1 MSLTDKR
8 IVVAEDDPD
17 QMEYLTTILE
27 DHGAKVFQAHN
38 GNEAL
43 KLAREVDP
51 DVVTLDIQMPG
62 VDVIEVL
69 RQFSSDAELV
79 DICLCIISGR
89 PELRQFLMDKFSG
102 RCRAFVDKPY
112 TPEEVVNVLTT
123 LACARV

>member
-1 MSLTDKR
+1 MPLTDKR

-27 DHGAKVFQAHN
+27 DHGAKVFRAHN

-43 KLAREVDP
+43 RLAHEVDP

-62 VDVIEVL
+62 IDVIEVI
-69 RQFSSDAELV
+69 RQFSEDVNLI

-89 PELRQFLMDKFSG
+89 PELRQFLIDKFTG
-102 RCRAFVDKPY
+102 RCRAYVDKPY
-112 TPEEVVNVLTT
+112 TPDEVVETLTR
-123 LACARV
+123 LWC

>member
-1 MSLTDKR
+1 MPLTDKR

-27 DHGAKVFQAHN
+27 DNGAKVFRAQN
-38 GNEAL
+38 GDEAL
-43 KLAREVDP
+43 QLAREVDP

-62 VDVIEVL
+62 IDVIEVL
-69 RQFSSDAELV
+69 RQFSENEDLV

-89 PELRQFLMDKFSG
+89 PELRQFVVDKFAG

-112 TPEEVVNVLTT
+112 QPAEVVEVITRLT
-123 LACARV
+123 CS

>member
-1 MSLTDKR
+1 MPLTDKR

-27 DHGAKVFQAHN
+27 DNGAKVFRAQN
-38 GNEAL
+38 GDEAL
-43 KLAREVDP
+43 RLAREVDP

-62 VDVIEVL
+62 IDVIEVL
-69 RQFSSDAELV
+69 RQFSENEDLV

-89 PELRQFLMDKFSG
+89 PELRQFVVDKFAG

-112 TPEEVVNVLTT
+112 QPAEVVEVITRLT
-123 LACARV
+123 CS

>member
-1 MSLTDKR
+1 MPLTEKR

-27 DHGAKVFQAHN
+27 DNGAKVFKAHN
-38 GNEAL
+38 GDEVL
-43 KLAREVDP
+43 QLAREVDP

-62 VDVIEVL
+62 IDVMEVL
-69 RQFSSDAELV
+69 RQFSENEELV

-89 PELRQFLMDKFSG
+89 PELRQFLVDKFAG

-112 TPEEVVNVLTT
+112 QPEEVVEALSRLT
-123 LACARV
+123 CS

>member
-1 MSLTDKR
+1 MELTGKR

-27 DHGAKVFQAHN
+27 DHGAKVFKAHN

-43 KLAREVDP
+43 QLAREVDP

-62 VDVIEVL
+62 TDVIDVL
-69 RQFSSDAELV
+69 RQFSSDVDLI

-89 PELRQFLMDKFSG
+89 PELRQFLVDKFAG

-112 TPEEVVNVLTT
+112 SPEEVVGKLSELV
-123 LACARV
+123 CS

>member
-1 MSLTDKR
+1 MPLTDKR

-27 DHGAKVFQAHN
+27 DNGAKVFRAQN
-38 GNEAL
+38 GDEAL
-43 KLAREVDP
+43 RLAREVDP

-62 VDVIEVL
+62 IDVIEVL
-69 RQFSSDAELV
+69 RQFSENEDLV

-89 PELRQFLMDKFSG
+89 PELRQFVVDKFAG

-112 TPEEVVNVLTT
+112 QPAEVVEVIARLT
-123 LACARV
+123 CS

>member
-1 MSLTDKR
+1 MPLTDKR

-27 DHGAKVFQAHN
+27 DNGAKVFKAHN
-38 GNEAL
+38 GDEVL
-43 KLAREVDP
+43 QLAREVDP

-62 VDVIEVL
+62 IDVMEVF
-69 RQFSSDAELV
+69 RQFSENEDLV

-89 PELRQFLMDKFSG
+89 PELRQFLIDKFAG

-112 TPEEVVNVLTT
+112 QPAEVVEVIARLT
-123 LACARV
+123 CS

>member
-1 MSLTDKR
+1 MPLTDKR

-27 DHGAKVFQAHN
+27 DNGAKVFKAHN
-38 GNEAL
+38 GDEVL
-43 KLAREVDP
+43 QLAREVDP

-62 VDVIEVL
+62 TDVMEVF
-69 RQFSSDAELV
+69 RQFSSDAELI

-89 PELRQFLMDKFSG
+89 PELRQFLIDKFAG

-112 TPEEVVNVLTT
+112 TPTEVVETIARLT
-123 LACARV
+123 CS

>member
-8 IVVAEDDPD
+8 IVVAEDEPD
-17 QMEYLTTILE
+17 QLDYLATIFE
-27 DHGAKVFQAHN
+27 DNGAKVFKAHN
-38 GNEAL
+38 GSEAL
-43 KLAREVDP
+43 QMARDVDP

-69 RQFSSDAELV
+69 RQFSTDSDLA

-89 PELRQFLMDKFSG
+89 PELRQFLMDKFAG

-112 TPEEVVNVLTT
+112 TPDEVVKVVSD
-123 LACARV
+123 LACAR

>member
-1 MSLTDKR
+1 MHMPLTDKR

-17 QMEYLTTILE
+17 QMEYLTAILE
-27 DHGAKVFQAHN
+27 DNGAKVFRAHN

-43 KLAREVDP
+43 ELARDVDP

-62 VDVIEVL
+62 TDVIEVL
-69 RQFSSDAELV
+69 RQFSSDVELI

-89 PELRQFLMDKFSG
+89 PELRQFLVDKFAG

-112 TPEEVVNVLTT
+112 EPDQVVEALTRLT
-123 LACARV
+123 CE